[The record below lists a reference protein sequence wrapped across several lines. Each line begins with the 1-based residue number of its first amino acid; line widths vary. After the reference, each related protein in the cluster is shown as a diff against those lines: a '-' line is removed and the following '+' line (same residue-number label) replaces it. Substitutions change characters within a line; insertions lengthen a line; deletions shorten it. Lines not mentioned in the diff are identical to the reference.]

1 MQGSFGSENMELEGK
16 RSITRRVTHV
26 PTWQSK
32 FPLYYEPPME
42 WEAIQNHFE
51 VVYEEW
57 VNANQAM
64 E

>member
-1 MQGSFGSENMELEGK
+1 MELEGK
-16 RSITRRVTHV
+16 ISITRRVTHV

-32 FPLYYEPPME
+32 FPLYYEPPIG

-57 VNANQAM
+57 VNANQAR

>member
-1 MQGSFGSENMELEGK
+1 LQGSFGSENMELEGK
-16 RSITRRVTHV
+16 RSITTQVTHL

-32 FPLYYEPPME
+32 FPLYYETPME
-42 WEAIQNHFE
+42 WEEIQNHFE

-57 VNANQAM
+57 VDATQAM